1 MFNINNIAVNLTNV
15 PPSEW
20 RTKYI
25 GDGYRYCCSR
35 SVGRDKKC
43 EIILFGYDKNN
54 NPCVFR
60 CPHKPHIAYVVSYKT
75 ENKDI
80 FGRYIAYRYFESTS
94 HRKNYID
101 SCNGSLKIV
110 ECLRPEAEF
119 LHMMFD
125 DVALNDDF
133 NKQELRIH
141 YIDIETEISEK
152 FEKPKDARNKIN
164 LMTIYDTKTEK
175 YYTWSLHHVNLN
187 LDDDKDEKGNILN
200 ECPLKDYDKDRFEI
214 FEFYDNEARM
224 LEHFLDW
231 FEDNYPDVLCGF
243 NSQSY
248 DTPYIANRIKNVLG
262 ESDMKRLSP
271 VRQVYIRENNLENE
285 RSNKQAEILVDIG
298 GIFSADELV
307 LYRDKF
313 KINQPMDGGNSL
325 DNIGEVEVGIHKI
338 HYKGMKA
345 PNGKTVHSL
354 KDLYEYDWDKFV
366 KYNIMDVHVLRMV
379 EEKVKLIPLA
389 RSITSIG
396 LSNSDSIYASIGYII
411 GSLIMFSKTQMNS
424 IFLSYKGEKSS
435 SIPYEGAYVFEPI
448 PGLYKGGICTVDF
461 NSLYPSS
468 IQAMNLSPE
477 TYVGKISRFPILD
490 PKTQDFTMEP
500 PICLEYSGLVERNSD
515 EKEMLNRHGY
525 QFDDQK
531 LDKFYLL
538 PANGSAQKVITRE
551 QLLKL
556 LDEKCIFTRNNTLF
570 LKHKIKKGVISEWC
584 RHFYALRKSTKKN
597 MQGLEMDIYNKK
609 ISENDIPITK
619 ETIQNLDTK
628 QQAIK
633 ILINSCYGI
642 IGTPFSPCYN
652 VYCAQSITRTGK
664 FCNTSASVFIKNYFK
679 ENYNIPDNYIHTVSG
694 DTDSQFVN
702 IKCITDKFIKEN
714 NLPKNLF
721 DWKDDDKLKLWKF
734 MDNFVETTLNG
745 FVQDMITKWYHTDN
759 AKVLRYSLEYMAD
772 NGIYESKKH
781 YCCHKICSEGPEIV
795 DKIKYSGIELKKASI
810 PKEVKTFLADIYSGV
825 ITKNWN
831 EQDFRNYVN
840 DAYDKICKMDIEQ
853 LAFWKGYGTEREA
866 EGFLQ
871 MKKGVTSISAS
882 CTYYNQLLERL
893 GIGSKYDS
901 ILIGD
906 KVRFCYIDPN
916 NKYGIKYIAFKD
928 GQYPD
933 EFRKIFKLDYPVMF
947 DKLVLSP
954 LKNFIK
960 ACGYSENIDPNN
972 QNIISVDS
980 L

>member
-1 MFNINNIAVNLTNV
+1 MFNINDIAVDLTNV

-313 KINQPMDGGNSL
+313 KINQPMNGGNSL

-389 RSITSIG
+389 RSITATG
-396 LSNSDSIYASIGYII
+396 LSNYDTIYGSIVYII
-411 GSLIMFSKTQMNS
+411 GSLIMYSKTQMKKV
-424 IFLSYKGEKSS
+424 FVSYNNKETQRISA
-435 SIPYEGAYVFEPI
+435 EGAFVFDPI
-448 PGLYKGGICTVDF
+448 PGLYKGGIATIDYA
-461 NSLYPSS
+461 SLYPSIIRMTNIS
-468 IQAMNLSPE
+468 IE
-477 TYVGKISRFPILD
+477 TYVGKISRFPITD
-490 PKTQDFTMEP
+490 PTLEFFTKEP
-500 PICLEYSGLVERNSD
+500 PIDLEGIDIIGDNRLTDSDKQYRSKYS
-515 EKEMLNRHGY
+515 EKFNI
-525 QFDDQK
+525 DDSK
-531 LDKFYLL
+531 LDKFYIL
-538 PANGSAQKVITRE
+538 PANGGAQKVITRDQLNE
-551 QLLKL
+551 LLKT
-556 LDEKCIFTRNNTLF
+556 KCIFTRNNTLF
-570 LKHKIKKGVISEWC
+570 LKHSIKQGVVSGWC
-584 RHFYALRKSTKKN
+584 KHFYGLRKSTKKKKFEIEQN
-597 MQGLEMDIYNKK
+597 IYNGKYSGDDLK
-609 ISENDIPITK
+609 NADQLV
-619 ETIQNLDTK
+619 QNLDNK
-628 QQAIK
+628 QQSLK
-633 ILINSCYGI
+633 ILINSCYGTLLCPGSSI
-642 IGTPFSPCYN
+642 YNPYIGQTVTRQGRFLN
-652 VYCAQSITRTGK
+652 VSTSEFINKLFNEKYGTKNAISICSSKQTT
-664 FCNTSASVFIKNYFK
+664 TYTI
-679 ENYNIPDNYIHTVSG
+679 SG
-694 DTDSQFVN
+694 DTDSCFS
-702 IKCITDKFIKEN
+702 D
-714 NLPKNLF
+714 
-721 DWKDDDKLKLWKF
+721 
-734 MDNFVETTLNG
+734 
-745 FVQDMITKWYHTDN
+745 TKIH
-759 AKVLRYSLEYMAD
+759 
-772 NGIYESKKH
+772 
-781 YCCHKICSEGPEIV
+781 
-795 DKIKYSGIELKKASI
+795 IKY
-810 PKEVKTFLADIYSGV
+810 
-825 ITKNWN
+825 
-831 EQDFRNYVN
+831 
-840 DAYDKICKMDIEQ
+840 
-853 LAFWKGYGTEREA
+853 
-866 EGFLQ
+866 
-871 MKKGVTSISAS
+871 
-882 CTYYNQLLERL
+882 
-893 GIGSKYDS
+893 
-901 ILIGD
+901 
-906 KVRFCYIDPN
+906 
-916 NKYGIKYIAFKD
+916 
-928 GQYPD
+928 
-933 EFRKIFKLDYPVMF
+933 
-947 DKLVLSP
+947 
-954 LKNFIK
+954 
-960 ACGYSENIDPNN
+960 
-972 QNIISVDS
+972 
-980 L
+980 